1 MLLTYRARVERA
13 DSSET
18 LIALTVPEKPG
29 FFKKF
34 YDCVYPR
41 NVRAHLGRTEPAVN
55 KTVLGA
61 CRTSADYSDCLRCNC
76 GGLERTSGLNRHSF
90 EEQTDYCWATV
101 EEGMEHCAMRHGS
114 GGQ

>member
-55 KTVLGA
+55 KTALGA
-61 CRTSADYSDCLRCNC
+61 LPYLCRLVGLLTVRLWRPRADERPKPSQLR
-76 GGLERTSGLNRHSF
+76 GA
-90 EEQTDYCWATV
+90 D
-101 EEGMEHCAMRHGS
+101 
-114 GGQ
+114 

>member
-1 MLLTYRARVERA
+1 VERA

-41 NVRAHLGRTEPAVN
+41 NVRAHLG
-55 KTVLGA
+55 
-61 CRTSADYSDCLRCNC
+61 
-76 GGLERTSGLNRHSF
+76 LNLS
-90 EEQTDYCWATV
+90 
-101 EEGMEHCAMRHGS
+101 
-114 GGQ
+114 

>member
-41 NVRAHLGRTEPAVN
+41 NVRAHLG
-55 KTVLGA
+55 
-61 CRTSADYSDCLRCNC
+61 
-76 GGLERTSGLNRHSF
+76 LNLS
-90 EEQTDYCWATV
+90 
-101 EEGMEHCAMRHGS
+101 
-114 GGQ
+114 